1 MIKYSRSNRLYNS
14 TERYDVMIRGS
25 KELIRNINC
34 TNVLEEII
42 NSEPISRAFLAKK
55 LGLTKATISSIV
67 QELLNQKLILE
78 IGSDE
83 TKFGRKPILLS
94 FNQKAGYAI
103 SIDLGDSIISA
114 ALTDLKG
121 EAAQYKSI
129 QTPDDPKLI
138 LENLVDLIQ
147 SMEQLTSN
155 SIFGIVGIT
164 IGIHGVVHL
173 NKITYSEHA
182 SPATDI
188 SNIDLINELEKIFHI
203 PVIIEN
209 EANLSAI
216 GEYTFKST
224 YENIAS
230 LNIHSSISLGM
241 VLRNTLYT
249 GNNGYAG
256 SCGHM
261 IVVPDGRKC
270 SCGNHGCLEQY
281 LSIPSLLKDYG
292 EKIHVPGVKLDD
304 LFQAYEYKEP
314 VAIEVIDQFVKYAS
328 IAINNVLN
336 VYNPDYLVLNC
347 ALTKRFPS
355 LLGKIQNVLTCDL
368 GTQKKIVASSL
379 NNSVLYG
386 GICVAV
392 REFLHMNH
400 FIEFDESSS
409 YSM

>member
-1 MIKYSRSNRLYNS
+1 
-14 TERYDVMIRGS
+14 MIRGS
-25 KELIRNINC
+25 KELIRSINC

-42 NSEPISRAFLAKK
+42 NSDPISRAYLAKK

-103 SIDLGDSIISA
+103 SIDLGDTIISA

-129 QTPDDPKLI
+129 QTPDEPHKI
-138 LENLVDLIQ
+138 LESLVDLIQ
-147 SMEQLTSN
+147 SMEQLTSA
-155 SIFGIVGIT
+155 SIYGIVGIT
-164 IGIHGVVHL
+164 IGIHGVVHRK
-173 NKITYSEHA
+173 KITYEKHVS
-182 SPATDI
+182 SNTDI
-188 SNIDLINELEKIFHI
+188 SNIDLINELEQIFHI
-203 PVIIEN
+203 PVFIEN

-224 YENIAS
+224 YENIAN
-230 LNIHSSISLGM
+230 LNIHNSISLGM
-241 VLRNTLYT
+241 VLHNTLYT

-256 SCGHM
+256 SIGHM
-261 IVVPDGRKC
+261 IVVPDGREC

-281 LSIPSLLKDYG
+281 LSIPSLLKDFS
-292 EKIHVPGVKLDD
+292 EKIHVPNVKLTD
-304 LFQAYEYKEP
+304 LFQAYEDKEP
-314 VAIEVIDQFVKYAS
+314 AAIEVMEQFVKYT
-328 IAINNVLN
+328 AICVNNVIN
-336 VYNPDYLVLNC
+336 VYNPDYLVINC
-347 ALTKRFPS
+347 ALTERFPS
-355 LLGKIQNVLTCDL
+355 LFGKIQDVLTCDL
-368 GTQKKIVASSL
+368 GSNKKVVASNL

-392 REFLHMNH
+392 REFLRIID
-400 FIEFDESSS
+400 FIQVDENSS
-409 YSM
+409 YSV

>member
-1 MIKYSRSNRLYNS
+1 
-14 TERYDVMIRGS
+14 MIRGS

-42 NSEPISRAFLAKK
+42 NSDPISRAFLAKK

-67 QELLNQKLILE
+67 QELLNQKLVLE

-121 EAAQYKSI
+121 DAAQYKSI
-129 QTPDDPKLI
+129 QTPADPALI
-138 LENLVDLIQ
+138 VASLVELIQ
-147 SMEQLTSN
+147 SMEQLTTS

-173 NKITYSEHA
+173 NKVTYSEHSA
-182 SPATDI
+182 SHTDI
-188 SNIDLINELEKIFHI
+188 SNIDLINELEQIFHI
-203 PVIIEN
+203 PVYIEN

-224 YENIAS
+224 YENISS
-230 LNIHSSISLGM
+230 LNIHNSISLGM

-249 GNNGYAG
+249 GNNGFAG
-256 SCGHM
+256 SIGHM

-281 LSIPSLLKDYG
+281 LSIPSLLRDFG
-292 EKIHVPGVKLDD
+292 EKIHIDNVKLDD
-304 LFQAYEYKEP
+304 LFQAYQDKEP
-314 VAIEVIDQFVKYAS
+314 AAVEVIEQFVKFAS
-328 IAINNVLN
+328 ISINNVLN

-347 ALTKRFPS
+347 ELTKRFPS
-355 LLGKIQNVLTCDL
+355 LLDKIQDVLTCDL
-368 GTQKKIVASSL
+368 GSQKKIVASNL

-392 REFLHMNH
+392 REFLHINH
-400 FIEFDESSS
+400 FIEFDDSSS
-409 YSM
+409 YSI